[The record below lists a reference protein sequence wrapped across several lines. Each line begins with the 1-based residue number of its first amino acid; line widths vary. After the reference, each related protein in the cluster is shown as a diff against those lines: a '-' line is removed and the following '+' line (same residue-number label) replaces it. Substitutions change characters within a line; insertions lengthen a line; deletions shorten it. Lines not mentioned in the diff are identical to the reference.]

1 MWQSSY
7 KKIQGLYDY
16 FPGGEMGVLGMEREG
31 DFSPYIVL
39 TSELCDYITHLK
51 NGVLNNE
58 RNGGEVERHLN
69 RWKKHSQKD
78 SE

>member
-1 MWQSSY
+1 
-7 KKIQGLYDY
+7 
-16 FPGGEMGVLGMEREG
+16 MGVLGMEREG

-51 NGVLNNE
+51 NGVLNE
-58 RNGGEVERHLN
+58 RNGGKVERHLK